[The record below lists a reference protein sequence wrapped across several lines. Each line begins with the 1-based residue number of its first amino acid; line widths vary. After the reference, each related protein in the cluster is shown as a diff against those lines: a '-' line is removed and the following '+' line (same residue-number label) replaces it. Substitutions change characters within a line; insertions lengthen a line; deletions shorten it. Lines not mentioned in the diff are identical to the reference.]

1 MNVNQVNSFFDSLKD
16 LTVLVIGDVMID
28 AYLWGKVERISPEA
42 PVPIVHVQH
51 KENRLGGAA
60 NVALNIQSMGAK
72 AIMCSVI
79 GNDFH
84 GKSFQTICNET
95 GFSLDGVVMSS
106 ERTTTVKTRVISA
119 GHHIVRIDEEQ
130 TSSLSLTDENLL
142 IQRIDQIL
150 KSQQID
156 AIVFEDYNKGVLTQN
171 VIKRISEFAIE
182 KNIPVAVDPK
192 LQHFFEYTNCTLF
205 KPNLKELKE
214 GLQRNFAAS
223 DEVEIKKA
231 LKDLREQLNAKWV
244 LVTRSEYGVLGFDG
258 LHYTG
263 HDAHKRKIVDV
274 SGAGDTVIAVA
285 TLAVAAKWELTDVAY
300 VSNLAGGL
308 VCEKVGVVPIMPD
321 DLKDELIKLL

>member
-1 MNVNQVNSFFDSLKD
+1 
-16 LTVLVIGDVMID
+16 
-28 AYLWGKVERISPEA
+28 
-42 PVPIVHVQH
+42 
-51 KENRLGGAA
+51 
-60 NVALNIQSMGAK
+60 MGAK

-95 GFSLDGVVMSS
+95 GFSIDGVVVSS

-130 TSSLSLTDENLL
+130 TSALSSKDET
-142 IQRIDQIL
+142 
-150 KSQQID
+150 QQID

-171 VIKRISEFAIE
+171 VIKRISQFATE

-244 LVTRSEYGVLGFDG
+244 LVTRSEFGVLGYDG
-258 LHYTG
+258 LHFTG
-263 HDAHKRKIVDV
+263 HDAHKREIVDV

-285 TLAVAAKWELTDVAY
+285 TLAVAAKWELSDVAY

>member
-1 MNVNQVNSFFDSLKD
+1 M
-16 LTVLVIGDVMID
+16 IGDVMID

-84 GKSFQTICNET
+84 GKSFQSICHET
-95 GFSLDGVVMSS
+95 GFSTEGVVMSL
-106 ERTTTVKTRVISA
+106 ERTTTVKTRVISG

-130 TSSLSLTDENLL
+130 TNLLSSVDEELL

-156 AIVFEDYNKGVLTQN
+156 AIVFEDYNKGVLTPS
-171 VIKRISEFAIE
+171 VIQRISQFAKE

-192 LQHFFEYTNCTLF
+192 LHHFFEYSNCTLF

-223 DEVEIKKA
+223 DQEEIKKA
-231 LKDLREQLNAKWV
+231 MKDLREQLKAKWV
-244 LVTRSEYGVLGFDG
+244 LVTRSEFGVLGFDG
-258 LHYTG
+258 LHFTSHG
-263 HDAHKRKIVDV
+263 AHKREIVDV

-285 TLAVAAKWELTDVAY
+285 TLALAAKWELSDVAY
-300 VSNLAGGL
+300 ISNLAGGL
-308 VCEKVGVVPIMPD
+308 VCEKVGVVPIMTH
-321 DLKDELIKLL
+321 DLKNELIKLL

>member
-1 MNVNQVNSFFDSLKD
+1 
-16 LTVLVIGDVMID
+16 
-28 AYLWGKVERISPEA
+28 
-42 PVPIVHVQH
+42 
-51 KENRLGGAA
+51 
-60 NVALNIQSMGAK
+60 MGAK

-95 GFSLDGVVMSS
+95 GFSIDGVVVSS

-130 TSSLSLTDENLL
+130 TSALSSKDEELL
-142 IQRIDQIL
+142 IQRIDHIL
-150 KSQQID
+150 ETQQID

-171 VIKRISEFAIE
+171 VIKRISQFATE

-205 KPNLKELKE
+205 KPNLK
-214 GLQRNFAAS
+214 
-223 DEVEIKKA
+223 
-231 LKDLREQLNAKWV
+231 DLREQLNAKWV
-244 LVTRSEYGVLGFDG
+244 LVTRSEFGVLGYDG
-258 LHYTG
+258 LHFTG
-263 HDAHKRKIVDV
+263 HDAHKREIVDV

-308 VCEKVGVVPIMPD
+308 VCEKVGVMPIMPD
-321 DLKDELIKLL
+321 DLKNELIKLL